1 MECGKA
7 VNNSRRGGV
16 ESLYSNIKTIS
27 TMDKREKPRHE
38 EDAYRGVDVNK
49 ADDGKDTNEM
59 VKQDIKDLNNN
70 PRNSEID
77 N

>member
-1 MECGKA
+1 
-7 VNNSRRGGV
+7 
-16 ESLYSNIKTIS
+16 
-27 TMDKREKPRHE
+27 MDKREKPRHE